1 MAHPFFATTKNTII
15 VAPLMTNT
23 ITLAQI
29 SQQQKLWKQWQ
40 IIEIVASKLG
50 GAGDRFGDY
59 LYLCVGYANLPC
71 VTVEAINLQTQNS
84 PDLFIK
90 FQSLVACYML
100 RWQQPTPTPPTPP
113 PAAPACGCPRW
124 RRRRCC

>member
-84 PDLFIK
+84 PHPAWTRPVTK
-90 FQSLVACYML
+90 CRSLV
-100 RWQQPTPTPPTPP
+100 
-113 PAAPACGCPRW
+113 GCVR
-124 RRRRCC
+124 